1 MLQGAPFRI
10 AFVETEWLFAPTNK
24 KIRATSKA
32 INDTGISKNYLK
44 IAYYKNSKD
53 SPRNMKHLP
62 IFKC

>member
-44 IAYYKNSKD
+44 NS
-53 SPRNMKHLP
+53 LLQE
-62 IFKC
+62 